1 MPLFPSDDE
10 REGIPPRPHRRID
23 MTASQPCTT
32 DAKHLAVAGGISC
45 AAWCVLAWRSH
56 YPEPA
61 LPCLLAVLSITWIAL
76 IWALARIPSLESK
89 AILGFAI
96 GFRMLALVAVPV
108 LEDDHH
114 RFLWDG
120 YRFAATGNPYAEPP
134 RARFAD
140 DAIPPEFRAVLDRIN
155 HAEVPTVYGPFTQWA
170 FRLGHTIAPAQLW
183 PWKLILLGAE
193 LAILALLWPSLGA
206 RGRLLL
212 AWCPLAVF
220 ETGFNA
226 HPDVLAIAL
235 AVAAWRLGRSR
246 HIFAAGV
253 AAGLA
258 VAAKIFALPLVPFLL
273 WRLGRRAWA
282 GAGAA
287 VLALYAPFWLRGS
300 AADFAGLRA
309 MAGEWEFNSSVFA
322 VVAALVP
329 REVAQAVCAGA
340 FVIGCLVIFAR
351 WRQTAAGALP
361 PGEWIF
367 GAMLLLSATA
377 NPWYF
382 LWLWPFVAARP
393 AATGVCALAAVSL
406 AYVTGLNLGDA
417 SLGNFAHPRWLRPL
431 EYGAIALVALVEWRR
446 TRKTPGAGSPAPGR
460 ITLR

>member
-1 MPLFPSDDE
+1 M
-10 REGIPPRPHRRID
+10 I
-23 MTASQPCTT
+23 ASQPCTT

-61 LPCLLAVLSITWIAL
+61 LPCFLAVLSVTWIAL

-96 GFRMLALVAVPV
+96 GFRLLALVAMPV

-134 RARFAD
+134 LVRFAD
-140 DAIPPEFRAVLDRIN
+140 DAIPVEFRAVLDQIN
-155 HAEVPTVYGPFTQWA
+155 HPDVPTVYGPLTQWA
-170 FRLGHTIAPAQLW
+170 FRLSHTIAPAQLW

-212 AWCPLAVF
+212 AWCPLAIF

-253 AAGLA
+253 AAGMA
-258 VAAKIFALPLVPFLL
+258 IAAKIFALPLVPFLL

-300 AADFAGLRA
+300 TADFAGLRA
-309 MAGEWEFNSSVFA
+309 MAGEWEFNSSVFGIA
-322 VVAALVP
+322 AALVP

-340 FVIGCLVIFAR
+340 FVIGWLVIFAR
-351 WRQTAAGALP
+351 WRRTVAGALP

-367 GAMLLLSATA
+367 GAMLILSATA

-393 AATGVCALAAVSL
+393 TVTGVCALAAVSL

-417 SLGNFAHPRWLRPL
+417 SLGNFAHPPWLRPL
-431 EYGAIALVALVEWRR
+431 EYGAIALVALVEWRG
-446 TRKTPGAGSPAPGR
+446 TRKTPGAGSAAPGR
-460 ITLR
+460 VILR